1 MTSGSRKIKPFLLF
15 LFTALGV
22 LSALAGVWAAQRAGD
37 NVEAE
42 TVVSPPQLAAEGF
55 ARAVDPW
62 AWEFPRDHG
71 PHEAYETEWWYFTGN
86 LSTDD
91 GRRFGFQFTIFRRAL
106 SPALIDSS
114 SEWQA
119 NQVYM
124 AHFTVSDIESG
135 AFFQAERFGRG
146 AVGLAGA
153 EVLPRLRVWVGD
165 WSVQADDGAVSA
177 LTIRAVGEGFAIDL
191 ALTPLKSPSFH
202 GENGLSRKGPETAN
216 ASYYYSLTR
225 LATTGTVTINEV
237 DYSVAGS
244 SWMDHEFGTSALSAG
259 AVGWDWFG
267 LHLDDGRDLM
277 VGQIRRQDGS
287 VEPQFGGLLVEADG
301 ATHNLPASAFSI
313 TPRDTWPSQKS
324 GATYPAGWELVIDL
338 EGGPLRLA
346 LEPLLANQE
355 VLGSVIYWE
364 GAVRVTGDATGMGY
378 AELTG
383 YAQPLRGL
391 F

>member
-1 MTSGSRKIKPFLLF
+1 MTSRLIKGELLLLC
-15 LFTALGV
+15 LFTALAV
-22 LSALAGVWAAQRAGD
+22 LSALAVVRVAQRGGEDVGAG
-37 NVEAE
+37 
-42 TVVSPPQLAAEGF
+42 TVVLPPELDAEGF
-55 ARAVDPW
+55 ARAVEPW

-71 PHEAYETEWWYFTGN
+71 PHEAFQTEWWYFTGN
-86 LSTDD
+86 LATGD
-91 GRRFGFQFTIFRRAL
+91 GSRFGFQFTIFRRAIATGPVE
-106 SPALIDSS
+106 SP
-114 SEWQA
+114 SEWRA

-124 AHFTVSDIESG
+124 AHFTVSDVTG
-135 AFFQAERFGRG
+135 DAFLQAERFGRG

-153 EVLPRLRVWVGD
+153 ETLPRLRVWVGD
-165 WSVQADDGAVSA
+165 WAVQADDGAVST
-177 LTIRAVGEGFAIDL
+177 LTIRAAAEGFAIDL
-191 ALTPLKSPSFH
+191 ALTPLKPPSFH
-202 GENGLSRKGPETAN
+202 GENGLSRKGPETGN
-216 ASYYYSLTR
+216 ASYYYSFTR

-259 AVGWDWFG
+259 AAGWDWFG

-287 VEPQFGGLLVEADG
+287 VEPNFGGLLVLADG
-301 ATHNLPASAFSI
+301 TTRYLPASAFSI
-313 TPRDTWPSQKS
+313 TPRGDWQSRES
-324 GATYPAGWELVIDL
+324 GATYPAGWELVVDL
-338 EGGPLRLA
+338 EGGPLRLS

-383 YAQPLRGL
+383 YAQPLKGL